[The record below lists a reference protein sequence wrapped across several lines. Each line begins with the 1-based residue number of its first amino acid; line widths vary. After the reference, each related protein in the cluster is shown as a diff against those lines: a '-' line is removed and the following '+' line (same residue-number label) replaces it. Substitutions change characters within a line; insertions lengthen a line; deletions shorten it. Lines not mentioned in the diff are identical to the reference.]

1 MQTVTHS
8 FEEVF
13 DYGLPSDPATANAAP
28 TRATLDVLARVAE
41 AAFLRFL
48 ERAASR
54 PEVTNHLFS
63 LFLLGLLEFLPFS
76 SFIPPVFHA
85 SG

>member
-1 MQTVTHS
+1 VVVLILQTVTHS

-28 TRATLDVLARVAE
+28 TRQTMDVLARVAE

-48 ERAASR
+48 ETEA
-54 PEVTNHLFS
+54 PPPQVTRRHR
-63 LFLLGLLEFLPFS
+63 LG
-76 SFIPPVFHA
+76 
-85 SG
+85 